1 MLRSSGGKLWKGNGV
16 RLGLGLRKVRGV
28 EGELVEGVIEGLVI
42 SIPSGDLKEVLEV
55 SLGDVEE
62 RAVFDTFRLNLLEV
76 AALSR
81 LSALRP
87 RGVVLL
93 ALSSG
98 RGRRSSMRED
108 I

>member
-1 MLRSSGGKLWKGNGV
+1 V
-16 RLGLGLRKVRGV
+16 RLGLGLREVRGV
-28 EGELVEGVIEGLVI
+28 EDELMEVVIEGSVI
-42 SIPSGDLKEVLEV
+42 SISSGDLEEVFEV
-55 SLGDVEE
+55 SLGDVGEE
-62 RAVFDTFRLNLLEV
+62 AVFDAFRLDFLEV

-81 LSALRP
+81 LPALRR